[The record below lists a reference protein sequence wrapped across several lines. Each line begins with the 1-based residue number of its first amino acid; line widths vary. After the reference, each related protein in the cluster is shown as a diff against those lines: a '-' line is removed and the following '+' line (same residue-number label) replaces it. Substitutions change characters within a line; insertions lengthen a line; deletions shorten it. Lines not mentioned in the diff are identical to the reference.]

1 MQIHLIEIDIEQ
13 DGDIAE
19 AAGVNGTPTI
29 QLFKDKAR
37 VDNLPG
43 VKMKSEY
50 RCAFVYVLAGTASIC
65 SLDTVCN
72 KNTVTTCGLP
82 HVQVEDR
89 GTSVD
94 GMAQQTIPNAVHKQP
109 VFANRIVWKNKFGAV
124 FSESSTYS
132 SANPE
137 SSY

>member
-1 MQIHLIEIDIEQ
+1 MHLRAQIHLIEIDIEQ

-50 RCAFVYVLAGTASIC
+50 RSKIEAL
-65 SLDTVCN
+65 L
-72 KNTVTTCGLP
+72 
-82 HVQVEDR
+82 
-89 GTSVD
+89 
-94 GMAQQTIPNAVHKQP
+94 
-109 VFANRIVWKNKFGAV
+109 
-124 FSESSTYS
+124 
-132 SANPE
+132 
-137 SSY
+137 